1 MANPRRNSQSSEN
14 PFHSQSLNLSYSSLI
29 LHFLKKPHALPF
41 LLSIF
46 LLLTWASLR
55 LQHSSYLSSIHSHIN
70 KNWSQQHD
78 DHKPLKTKDDSKANL
93 VRFGS
98 GFPSPIAKDKRGW
111 LLDPISLAL
120 DYGISGLFTV
130 FHLGFLSIYVPMH
143 FLLRFLD
150 GLLIMFLYC

>member
-55 LQHSSYLSSIHSHIN
+55 LQHSSYLSSIPSHIN

-78 DHKPLKTKDDSKANL
+78 DHKPLKTMDDSKANL

-130 FHLGFLSIYVPMH
+130 FHLRVLSIYVPMH
-143 FLLRFLD
+143 FLL
-150 GLLIMFLYC
+150 